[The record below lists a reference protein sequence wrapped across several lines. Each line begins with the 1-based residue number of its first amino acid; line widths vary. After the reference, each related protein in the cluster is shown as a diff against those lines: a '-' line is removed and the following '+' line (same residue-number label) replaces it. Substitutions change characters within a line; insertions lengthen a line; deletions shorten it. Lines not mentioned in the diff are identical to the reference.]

1 MGEPEPRWP
10 ARLKVKLAFSPEPV
24 GAVGMVGLR
33 LGEHELHY
41 WDGRGSFD
49 LAARIEDSA
58 AKLRLDGMPDMVP

>member
-1 MGEPEPRWP
+1 
-10 ARLKVKLAFSPEPV
+10 
-24 GAVGMVGLR
+24 MVGLR